1 MVTKR
6 SAEQVVG
13 LAGLILLIA
22 ASSASAAARFASP
35 TGSGTACT
43 QALPCEIVTAVNDAM
58 NNDDVTIEPGTYG
71 SPTPLTTTLD
81 DGGNTLTIHGE
92 AGQPRPVIITQAGY
106 GIELLGAN
114 SSVSDLNL
122 ENTAGE
128 YGIYVSGLYSANID
142 HVISH
147 VSAANAVACYPSGTV
162 SDSVCWSSG
171 PSGIAA
177 TLLVLLSGSATLRN
191 DTLIASGSG
200 GHAVAVNA
208 IDGST
213 MTINLTNSIARGM
226 EADIY
231 ASTDSNPKSMAIVN
245 ARHSNYANVQI
256 SNGGG
261 GSTISV
267 TPAGSAAN
275 QTDAPVFVNAAVG
288 DFREAEGSP
297 TIDAGENS
305 PEDGSTDLDGN
316 PRQLPGRSTC
326 GAPEPAV
333 TDIGAYEFV
342 PLALPCPLSPPPNTT
357 ITKTKVNRKKA
368 TISFSFQAIGT
379 ASGFE
384 CKLLKPRARHH
395 KAPKA
400 AFSACRSPKTYK
412 HLKPGTYKF
421 EVRALNSTGADPTPA
436 IKKVKIKPRRA

>member
-1 MVTKR
+1 MALRRCVR
-6 SAEQVVG
+6 QAVG

-22 ASSASAAARFASP
+22 VPSARAAARFASP
-35 TGSGTACT
+35 TGSGTVCT
-43 QALPCEIVTAVNDAM
+43 QTQPCEIVTAVNDAM
-58 NNDDVTIEPGTYG
+58 NNDDITIEPGTYG

-114 SSVSDLNL
+114 SSVSDLEL

-128 YGIYVSGLYSANID
+128 YGIYVSGQYNATID
-142 HVISH
+142 HVISR
-147 VSAANAVACYPSGTV
+147 VSAANAVACYPSGKLT
-162 SDSVCWSSG
+162 DSVCWSSG

-200 GHAVAVNA
+200 GTAVAANA
-208 IDGST
+208 ISGST
-213 MTINLTNSIARGM
+213 MTLNLTNTIARGAG
-226 EADIY
+226 ADIY

-245 ARHSNYANVQI
+245 ADHSNYANVQI
-256 SNGGG
+256 SNGGS
-261 GSTISV
+261 GSTTSV
-267 TPAGSAAN
+267 TPAGSATN
-275 QTDAPVFVNAAVG
+275 QTVAPLFVNAATG
-288 DFREAEGSP
+288 DFHEAEGSP

-316 PRQLPGRSTC
+316 PRELPAHATC

-342 PLALPCPLSPPPNTT
+342 PFPLPCPLSPPPNTT
-357 ITKTKVNRKKA
+357 ITKTKINRKKT
-368 TISFSFQAIGT
+368 TISFSFKAIGT
-379 ASGFE
+379 ESGFE
-384 CKLLKPRARHH
+384 CKLVKPRVKHH
-395 KAPKA
+395 KKPKA

-412 HLKPGTYKF
+412 HLRPGTYKF
-421 EVRALNSTGADPTPA
+421 EVRALNPAGVDPTPA
-436 IKKVKIKPRRA
+436 TKKIKVKP

>member
-1 MVTKR
+1 MAMRRCVGR
-6 SAEQVVG
+6 VVG
-13 LAGLILLIA
+13 LAGLSLLIA

-43 QALPCEIVTAVNDAM
+43 QAQPCEIVTAVNDAM
-58 NNDDVTIEPGTYG
+58 NNDDITIEPGTYG

-114 SSVSDLNL
+114 SSVSDLDL
-122 ENTAGE
+122 EDTAGTN
-128 YGIYVSGLYSANID
+128 GIYVSGLYKATID

-162 SDSVCWSSG
+162 TDSVCWSSG
-171 PSGIAA
+171 PSGTAA

-200 GHAVAVNA
+200 GMAVAANA

-213 MTINLTNSIARGM
+213 MTLNLTNTIARGVG
-226 EADIY
+226 ADIS

-245 ARHSNYANVQI
+245 ADHSNYANVQI
-256 SNGGG
+256 SNEGG
-261 GSTISV
+261 GSTTSV
-267 TPAGSAAN
+267 TPAGSATN
-275 QTDAPVFVNAAVG
+275 QTGAPLFVNAAAG
-288 DFREAEGSP
+288 DFHEAEGSP
-297 TIDAGENS
+297 TIDAGING

-316 PRQLPGRSTC
+316 LRALPARLTC

-333 TDIGAYEFV
+333 TDVGAYEFV
-342 PLALPCPLSPPPNTT
+342 PVAPPCAPPLPPNTT
-357 ITKTKVNRKKA
+357 ITKTKIDRSQRKV
-368 TISFSFQAIGT
+368 SFSFQAVGN

-384 CKLLKPRARHH
+384 CELIRPRGRHH
-395 KAPKA
+395 KKPKA
-400 AFSACRSPKTYK
+400 AFSACKSPKTYK
-412 HLKPGTYKF
+412 HLQPGKYRF
-421 EVRALNSTGADPTPA
+421 EVRALNSAGVDPTPA
-436 IKKVKIKPRRA
+436 TKKVKLKPRRA